1 MRGPSPTLA
10 KSVTL
15 TAFLLAGCSSPLR
28 DGGFD
33 DWVDAD
39 PDAWSAPGSP
49 TTHRLDDLRPE
60 EPAGAVPADV
70 ERLVEWAL
78 RRNPA
83 IAAAER
89 RVERL
94 RTRRPQVESLE
105 DPMLTVSPV
114 GDMAQ
119 TAAGEVGLMAG
130 LSQKFPFPGKL
141 EARGDAADRAA
152 AAALADLADR
162 RLQVAAA
169 VRRAWWSLAYA
180 RQAVGVVNDDV
191 QLRERL
197 RDSAAARYR
206 AGAAERAD
214 VLRAGV
220 EVDALRQD
228 LLELRQQDRTAA
240 ASLNRL
246 LDRPADAA
254 LPDPPAAT
262 LTDAVG
268 TLDGLLASA
277 ADHPR
282 LASLKQDIAAAR
294 DRLRLAKLDRYPD
307 LTVGV
312 NFADVDDEGLAP
324 AATGEDQ
331 LYLNLG
337 INLPLWQ
344 DRRDA
349 AEAEAL
355 AGLGEAAA
363 MYTDEQNRLAFA
375 VTDALARVGQ
385 RRDAVALYDADMV
398 PAAEEAVASSA
409 AGYRSGQTD
418 FIALIDNARRLT
430 TLKLMR
436 LRAVTQLQQ
445 DLADLREAVG
455 TPDAP
460 SERND
465 P

>member
-1 MRGPSPTLA
+1 MKRATAPVLIA
-10 KSVTL
+10 L
-15 TAFLLAGCSSPLR
+15 TLAGCSSPLR

-33 DWVDAD
+33 SWVDAD
-39 PDAWSAPGSP
+39 PEAWSAPGSP
-49 TTHRLDDLRPE
+49 AEHRLGDLRPE
-60 EPAGAVPADV
+60 DADGSVPADV
-70 ERLVEWAL
+70 EQLVALAL

-83 IAAAER
+83 LAAAQR

-94 RTRRPQVESLE
+94 RARRPQVESLE
-105 DPMLTVSPV
+105 DPMLTLAPV

-119 TAAGEVGLMAG
+119 TAAGEVGFMAG

-152 AAALADLADR
+152 EAAEADLADR

-180 RQAVGVVNDDV
+180 RQAVGVVNEDV

-206 AGAAERAD
+206 AGSAERAD
-214 VLRAGV
+214 VLRAQV
-220 EVDALRQD
+220 EVDALFQD
-228 LLELRQQDRTAA
+228 LLELRQQGETAT

-246 LDRPADAA
+246 LDRATDTQ
-254 LPDPPAAT
+254 LPDPPEAT
-262 LTDAVG
+262 LEDSSG
-268 TLDGLLASA
+268 TLDELLVAA

-282 LASLKQDIAAAR
+282 LASLRQQIAASR
-294 DRLRLAKLDRYPD
+294 DRIRLANLERYPD

-312 NFADVDDEGLAP
+312 QFAGVDDEGVAP
-324 AATGEDQ
+324 AATGDDQ
-331 LYLNLG
+331 LFLTLG

-344 DRRDA
+344 ERRDG

-363 MYTDEQNRLAFA
+363 MFTDEQNRLAFA
-375 VTDALARVGQ
+375 VTDALARVAQ
-385 RRDAVALYDADMV
+385 RREAVALYDADMV
-398 PAAEEAVASSA
+398 PAAEEAVASAA
-409 AGYRSGQTD
+409 AGYRSGQVD

-436 LRAVTQLQQ
+436 LRAITRLQQ

-455 TPDAP
+455 TPDTP
-460 SERND
+460 SPTPN

>member
-1 MRGPSPTLA
+1 MRATTATLSA
-10 KSVTL
+10 L
-15 TAFLLAGCSSPLR
+15 LLAGCSSPLR
-28 DGGFD
+28 DGGFES
-33 DWVDAD
+33 WVDAD
-39 PDAWSAPGSP
+39 PEAWSAPGSP
-49 TTHRLDDLRPE
+49 AEHRLGDLRPE
-60 EPAGAVPADV
+60 DADGSVPADV
-70 ERLVEWAL
+70 EQLVALAL

-83 IAAAER
+83 LAAAQR

-94 RTRRPQVESLE
+94 RARRPQVESLE
-105 DPMLTVSPV
+105 DPMLTLAPV

-119 TAAGEVGLMAG
+119 TAAGEVGFMAG

-152 AAALADLADR
+152 EAAEADLADR

-180 RQAVGVVNDDV
+180 RQAVGVVNEDV

-206 AGAAERAD
+206 AGSAERAD
-214 VLRAGV
+214 VLRAQV
-220 EVDALRQD
+220 EVDALFQD
-228 LLELRQQDRTAA
+228 LLELRQQGETAT

-246 LDRPADAA
+246 LDRATDAQ
-254 LPDPPAAT
+254 LPDPPEAT
-262 LTDAVG
+262 LEDSSG
-268 TLDGLLASA
+268 TLDELLAAA

-282 LASLKQDIAAAR
+282 LASLRQQIAASR
-294 DRLRLAKLDRYPD
+294 DRLRLAKLERYPD

-312 NFADVDDEGLAP
+312 QFADVDDEGLAP
-324 AATGEDQ
+324 AATGDDQ
-331 LYLNLG
+331 LYLTLG

-344 DRRDA
+344 ERRDG

-363 MYTDEQNRLAFA
+363 MFTDEQNRLAFA

-385 RRDAVALYDADMV
+385 RREAVALYDADMV
-398 PAAEEAVASSA
+398 PDAEEAVASSA
-409 AGYRSGQTD
+409 AGYRSGQVD

-436 LRAVTQLQQ
+436 LRAVTRLQQ

-455 TPDAP
+455 TPDTPAP
-460 SERND
+460 TPN